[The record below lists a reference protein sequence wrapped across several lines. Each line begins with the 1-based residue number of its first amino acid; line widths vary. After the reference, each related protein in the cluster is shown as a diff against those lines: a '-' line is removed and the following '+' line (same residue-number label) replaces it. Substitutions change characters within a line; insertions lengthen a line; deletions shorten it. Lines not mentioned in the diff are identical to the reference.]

1 MRLEAMRLEAMRLE
15 AMRLEAMRLE
25 AMRLDVGEYS
35 SADWRVASVTRPH
48 YSHMLAI
55 HGRDGTQ

>member
-1 MRLEAMRLEAMRLE
+1 MRLEAMRLE